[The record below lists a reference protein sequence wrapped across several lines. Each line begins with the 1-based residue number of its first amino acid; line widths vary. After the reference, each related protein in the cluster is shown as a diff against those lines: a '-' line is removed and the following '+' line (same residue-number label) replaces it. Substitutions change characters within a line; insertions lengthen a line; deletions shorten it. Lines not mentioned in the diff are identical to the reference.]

1 MCFVLF
7 WDLLQK
13 KLRFFVRLPN
23 SECCETTIALELPSY
38 PNNPN
43 SSKGFSSHL
52 SLIPAWQSTSSC
64 SKQNWKADLKGCFE
78 VRGLERRGGK
88 AMKNWGYQTSSFNQ
102 PKGNK
107 RGENSKVKQYLCF
120 EFPVVPERIWNIPT
134 PAVTSKKK
142 RFLEAMHSDQQ
153 ALG

>member
-1 MCFVLF
+1 MFL
-7 WDLLQK
+7 D
-13 KLRFFVRLPN
+13 FFVRFSNGPI

-78 VRGLERRGGK
+78 VGGPNRRGGTGK
-88 AMKNWGYQTSSFNQ
+88 LWRIGDIKLPVANKS
-102 PKGNK
+102 KG
-107 RGENSKVKQYLCF
+107 SKEVKIQKWNIFF
-120 EFPVVPERIWNIPT
+120 EFPVVPKEYGT
-134 PAVTSKKK
+134 YTHTCSDQQKKK